1 MKEAQNTQGITLR
14 ALMEGK
20 PYLDP
25 ELFLHLARAI
35 AAAAG
40 KLHQQQL
47 LHLDLRP
54 EHIVIYSGEPTA
66 EITASG
72 SAVSRSAEGYI
83 RPPGHSLPAA
93 GLPYCSPE
101 NTGRM
106 HRAIDERSDLYSL
119 GIIFYEMLAGRLPFQ
134 AEDSLEWVYMHL
146 AQSPPPL
153 THTRA
158 DLPEGLESIIMKLLS
173 KNPDRRYP
181 STHVLI
187 SDLDT
192 LGQAQGRLLTQTL
205 YHGRTHELATLTQ
218 AFYSACLGSTEMVY
232 ISGEAGIG
240 KTSLMEQMFQ
250 NQQHARQFFYI
261 TGKFEQISSQSPY
274 HPIIQAFRG
283 LLRHLLGERRDTSE
297 FWAERLRN
305 ALGSSAHIITAMI
318 PEASRILGDIPEPE
332 ILPANE
338 SKKRFIY
345 VFRRFVQALA
355 SREHPLVLFIDDLQ
369 WANDSSLQLIH
380 ELLCDPEC
388 QYLMF
393 VCAYRD
399 NEMDLGKLPGY
410 EPDGTVTDQAL
421 VHHLHLTPLS
431 LTQMNPIVMEALNSP
446 ADTALALTE
455 LVYPASGGNPF
466 HFKQILRRLQDDSIL
481 RYSPEQRR
489 WQWNLGQIIEQSPS
503 YAVKDLL
510 EHRMHRLSEDARQL
524 LAIAACIG
532 SIVQAQDIVRIAGQ
546 PLSERSDTWSIL
558 EAEGMMI
565 SCGDGQFRFAH
576 DNIQK
581 LIYSKIDDKAKRNLH
596 LQIGRFLL
604 ERNGGA
610 QTTNTFDTVN
620 QLNLGSAGITDPQE
634 MVQLV
639 RLNLEAGLGAKTS
652 SAYDIAL
659 EYFAKGL
666 ELMPAKDWEND
677 FDLCFELYIHKAEC
691 EYLCGNIRQS
701 ELELD
706 ALLQHA
712 RNPVERSRIQLIR
725 IMQYVNQG
733 RYLEGTAFGLSSLRE
748 HRIVISPW
756 PGKAMMI
763 MESVKLELL
772 LKGRY
777 DHLAHL
783 KEMSDPERIAAM
795 NLLFAVVPSTFFTNK
810 KVYFLLM
817 CRAIQLSLKY
827 GNTPASAAVYSAY
840 GMILAN
846 TRGKARKGYNIGKV
860 GLKLS
865 ERYNISS
872 IKSKTYTVF
881 GGVLCQFAGNSREGE
896 AYLAKALRHGLDAG
910 DYVFASYAIGAHIN
924 ALYSR
929 APLGEFARTLADYAV
944 VLDTT
949 KDEFVKKNIQLFQQW
964 ILALQGRSAEPD
976 SFSGAGFEEEL
987 FLEEIRREETSA
999 TTLFQYCTYKTQLCW
1014 LLGRYEQA
1022 LQWAAKARVHE
1033 AYATHLPHL
1042 PECLMYEALSLMS
1055 VPVHWP
1061 KAAPERSRLLRI
1073 LRRFTQWS
1081 LASPVNYQSRY
1092 DLLQAEFARVS
1103 GQLSRAEEMYD
1114 RAIRGAR
1121 EYEEVQ
1127 ITALAGELAARYY
1140 WRCGKN
1146 TTALFYLET
1155 AAGGYSN
1162 WEVPIKVSQIEAL
1175 RLQWKTAVDPAPVPA
1190 STAISQGNTRQSA
1203 ESLHSVQKETHVVDP
1218 MDLAAILQTTQAI
1231 TNPLDIN
1238 TVLKEMMSKLM
1249 KYAGASKGSLLTGN
1263 QDTLYIQAYAD
1274 SENPALSSPAELT
1287 DSSLLP
1293 EGIIRYVYR
1302 TQEEVYYTGG
1312 SVSWMIHNPYMAYH
1326 KPGSALCIPVTV
1338 HGMMLGVLY
1347 LENKLTSGIFADEPK
1362 AVLLALASRALLMCV
1377 LQSSGESPGTQTE
1390 QTEDPLPLP
1399 ALLDD
1404 PLTERELEV
1413 LTLLAAGYSN
1423 KEIADQ
1429 LIIAISTVKVHVK
1442 NIFAKL
1448 KVNRRTKAI
1457 AQAQELKLLG

>member
-1 MKEAQNTQGITLR
+1 MEEVQYTQEITLR
-14 ALMEGK
+14 ALMNGQPCLK
-20 PYLDP
+20 P

-35 AAAAG
+35 AAAVG

-47 LHLDLRP
+47 LHLALRP
-54 EHIVIYSGEPTA
+54 EHIVVYQGEQTA
-66 EITASG
+66 EITAPC
-72 SAVSRSAEGYI
+72 SAVYRSAEGYI
-83 RPPGHSLPAA
+83 LPPGYSLPAA

-106 HRAIDERSDLYSL
+106 HRAVDERSDLYSL

-153 THTRA
+153 AHTRA

-173 KNPDRRYP
+173 KNPDKRYP

-192 LGQAQGRLLTQTL
+192 LGLVQDRILTQTR

-318 PEASRILGDIPEPE
+318 PEAARILGDLPEAE
-332 ILPANE
+332 TLPANE

-345 VFRRFVQALA
+345 VFRKFVQALA

-393 VCAYRD
+393 VCAYRH
-399 NEMDLGKLPGY
+399 ETDLSKLPGY
-410 EPDGTVTDQAL
+410 EEDGTVTDQAL
-421 VHHLHLTPLS
+421 VHHIHLAPLS
-431 LTQMNPIVMEALNSP
+431 LAQMNPIVMEALNSP

-455 LVYPASGGNPF
+455 LVYPSSGGNPF

-489 WQWNLGQIIEQSPS
+489 WQWNLGQIIEQTPS

-510 EHRMHRLSEDARQL
+510 EHRLHRLPEDARQL

-532 SIVQAQDIVRIAGQ
+532 SVLQAQDIVHIAGQ
-546 PLSERSDTWSIL
+546 THSERSDAWSIL

-581 LIYSKIDDKAKRNLH
+581 LIYSRIDDEARHNLH
-596 LQIGRFLL
+596 LRIGRFLL
-604 ERNGGA
+604 ERDGA
-610 QTTNTFDTVN
+610 WIAHAFDAVN
-620 QLNLGSAGITDPQE
+620 QLNLGSAGITDPRE
-634 MVQLV
+634 ILQLV
-639 RLNLEAGLGAKTS
+639 RLNLEAGIRAKTS

-659 EYFAKGL
+659 EYFAQGL
-666 ELMPAKDWEND
+666 ELLPAKDWENE

-725 IMQYVNQG
+725 IMQYINQG
-733 RYLEGTAFGLSSLRE
+733 RYLEGTALGLSSLRE
-748 HRIVISPW
+748 HRIMISPR
-756 PGKAMMI
+756 PGKVMLL
-763 MESVKLELL
+763 MESMKLELL
-772 LKGRY
+772 LNGRY
-777 DHLAHL
+777 DRLAHL

-810 KVYFLLM
+810 KVYFLLV
-817 CRAIQLSLKY
+817 CRAIQLSLTY

-840 GMILAN
+840 GMILGN
-846 TRGKARKGYNIGKV
+846 TPGKARKGYTIGEV
-860 GLKLS
+860 GLELS
-865 ERYNISS
+865 DRYNIPS

-929 APLGEFARTLADYAV
+929 APLGEFARTLAEYAV

-976 SFSGAGFEEEL
+976 SFSGAGFREEL
-987 FLEEIRREETSA
+987 FLEEIRKEETSS

-1014 LLGRYEQA
+1014 LLGRYDQA
-1022 LQWAAKARVHE
+1022 LQWARKARVHE

-1055 VPVHWP
+1055 MPVHWR
-1061 KAAPERSRLLRI
+1061 KSAPEHRRLRRI
-1073 LRRFTQWS
+1073 LRRFRQWS

-1103 GQLSRAEEMYD
+1103 GQLPRAEEMYD
-1114 RAIRGAR
+1114 RAIREAR

-1127 ITALAGELAARYY
+1127 ITALTGELAARYY
-1140 WRCGKN
+1140 WSCGKS

-1155 AAGGYSN
+1155 AAGGYSD
-1162 WEVPIKVSQIEAL
+1162 WEVLIKVSQIEEL
-1175 RLQWKTAVDPAPVPA
+1175 RLQWQAAVDPVPVPA
-1190 STAISQGNTRQSA
+1190 STAISQGNPRQSA
-1203 ESLHSVQKETHVVDP
+1203 EPLHSVQKEAHAVEP
-1218 MDLAAILQTTQAI
+1218 MDLAAILQTSQAI
-1231 TNPLDIN
+1231 TNPLDID
-1238 TVLKEMMSKLM
+1238 TVLREMMSTLM

-1263 QDTLYIQAYAD
+1263 QDTLYIQTYAD
-1274 SENPALSSPAELT
+1274 SENPSVSSPAELT
-1287 DSSLLP
+1287 DSILLP

-1302 TQEEVYYTGG
+1302 TQEEVHYTGG
-1312 SVSWMIHNPYMAYH
+1312 SDSWLIHNPYMAYH
-1326 KPGSALCIPVTV
+1326 RPGSALCIPVTV

-1347 LENKLTSGIFADEPK
+1347 LENKLTSGIFADEHK

-1377 LQSSGESPGTQTE
+1377 LQSSGETPGSQTE
-1390 QTEDPLPLP
+1390 QTEALLPLP
-1399 ALLDD
+1399 ALLDE

-1413 LTLLAAGYSN
+1413 LTLLAAGLSN